1 MIVQETHEHLEDDAV
16 SSPEEV
22 FAVYVEGARQRTN
35 VQVLRRR
42 RRDEIVDIISR
53 QRAEI
58 LRQTSGV
65 SFLGGGLQMA
75 SSEVFVI
82 SLFVHCPDQEIGDFA
97 EMLTRLRRLDLDW
110 LQTDLLEVFVI
121 ICSSRPLP

>member
-42 RRDEIVDIISR
+42 RRDEIVAFISR
-53 QRAEI
+53 LYR
-58 LRQTSGV
+58 LQTD
-65 SFLGGGLQMA
+65 L
-75 SSEVFVI
+75 SEVFVI
-82 SLFVHCPDQEIGDFA
+82 SLFK
-97 EMLTRLRRLDLDW
+97 
-110 LQTDLLEVFVI
+110 
-121 ICSSRPLP
+121 LPIALIRGLS

>member
-1 MIVQETHEHLEDDAV
+1 M
-16 SSPEEV
+16 
-22 FAVYVEGARQRTN
+22 
-35 VQVLRRR
+35 
-42 RRDEIVDIISR
+42 DIISR

-82 SLFVHCPDQEIGDFA
+82 SLFVHCSDQEIGDFA
-97 EMLTRLRRLDLDW
+97 ETLTRLRRLNWQLYR
-110 LQTDLLEVFVI
+110 LQTDLSEVFVI
-121 ICSSRPLP
+121 SLFKLPIALIRRLS

>member
-42 RRDEIVDIISR
+42 RRDEIVDFISR
-53 QRAEI
+53 LYR
-58 LRQTSGV
+58 LQTD
-65 SFLGGGLQMA
+65 L
-75 SSEVFVI
+75 SEVFVI
-82 SLFVHCPDQEIGDFA
+82 SLFK
-97 EMLTRLRRLDLDW
+97 
-110 LQTDLLEVFVI
+110 
-121 ICSSRPLP
+121 LPIALIRGLS

>member
-1 MIVQETHEHLEDDAV
+1 MA

-53 QRAEI
+53 QRAEMAVC
-58 LRQTSGV
+58 L
-65 SFLGGGLQMA
+65 SFLVGRLQMA

-82 SLFVHCPDQEIGDFA
+82 SLFVHCHDQEIGDFA
-97 EMLTRLRRLDLDW
+97 EMLTRLRRLNWRLYRF
-110 LQTDLLEVFVI
+110 QTDLSEVFVI
-121 ICSSRPLP
+121 SLFKLPIALIRGLS

>member
-35 VQVLRRR
+35 LQVLRRR
-42 RRDEIVDIISR
+42 RRDEVVDIISR

-65 SFLGGGLQMA
+65 GILGGLEMA

-82 SLFVHCPDQEIGDFA
+82 SLFNPPIA
-97 EMLTRLRRLDLDW
+97 LIRRLV
-110 LQTDLLEVFVI
+110 TLLR
-121 ICSSRPLP
+121 C

>member
-42 RRDEIVDIISR
+42 RRRDEIVPFISR
-53 QRAEI
+53 LYR
-58 LRQTSGV
+58 LQTD
-65 SFLGGGLQMA
+65 L
-75 SSEVFVI
+75 SEVFVI
-82 SLFVHCPDQEIGDFA
+82 SLFK
-97 EMLTRLRRLDLDW
+97 
-110 LQTDLLEVFVI
+110 
-121 ICSSRPLP
+121 LPIALIRGLS

>member
-1 MIVQETHEHLEDDAV
+1 MA

-82 SLFVHCPDQEIGDFA
+82 SLFVHCHDQEIGDFA
-97 EMLTRLRRLDLDW
+97 EMLTRLRRLNWRLYRF
-110 LQTDLLEVFVI
+110 QTDLSEVFVI
-121 ICSSRPLP
+121 SLFKLPIALIRGLS